1 MKFVGNNLMILRSVI
16 VFPSYYIHFRVPSSV
31 VHHTPGGFP
40 SEIIATYSYT
50 AAEFPFVLKTV

>member
-1 MKFVGNNLMILRSVI
+1 MILRSVI

-50 AAEFPFVLKTV
+50 ATEFPFVLKTV